1 MFEDR
6 ISHFYLF
13 YGENDFQKN
22 MAIEELKEK
31 LLGKEISDFNF
42 RIFYGDELSNDVSP
56 IISFI
61 TSFPFVTEKK
71 LAVVRKTDHISN
83 ESLKSILPYL
93 KDPPEFAY
101 IVFTAQKPDFNAEF
115 FKYIKNS
122 KNVIQF
128 RQLSESETISWIK
141 KMGKDMGIDI
151 SDEASS
157 YLYYMVGNNLDELY
171 SELQKL
177 ISYYG
182 EGAKIGIEEIK
193 FIVSF
198 LRDYSIFDL
207 VDSISSKRLSDS
219 LRILNRYL
227 EREGKEKALPVLSMI
242 IRQLGLIQKT
252 KLTLK
257 MGGGIGKV
265 QKLVQPYVFLAKKL
279 IEQSHFWTEDE
290 IERAFSL
297 FLEADS
303 LIKVGTPANIVLEKL
318 IISLCS

>member
-1 MFEDR
+1 MFEEK

-22 MAIEELKEK
+22 MAIEKLKEK

-42 RIFYGDELSNDVSP
+42 RIFYGDELSNDISP
-56 IISFI
+56 VIGFI

-71 LAVVRKTDHISN
+71 LAIVRKTDHISEEALN
-83 ESLKSILPYL
+83 NILPYL

-101 IVFTAQKPDFNAEF
+101 IVFTAQKPDFRIEF
-115 FKYIKNS
+115 FKYIKDS
-122 KNVIQF
+122 KNAIQF
-128 RQLSESETISWIK
+128 RQFSEAETISWIK
-141 KMGKDMGIDI
+141 KMGKEIGIDI

-177 ISYYG
+177 LSYYG
-182 EGAKIGIEEIK
+182 EGAKIGIGEIK

-207 VDSISSKRLSDS
+207 VDSISSKKLSDS

-242 IRQLGLIQKT
+242 IRQLSLIQKT
-252 KLTLK
+252 KLILK

-290 IERAFSL
+290 IERAFSI

-303 LIKVGTPANIVLEKL
+303 LIKTGAPPSIVLEKA